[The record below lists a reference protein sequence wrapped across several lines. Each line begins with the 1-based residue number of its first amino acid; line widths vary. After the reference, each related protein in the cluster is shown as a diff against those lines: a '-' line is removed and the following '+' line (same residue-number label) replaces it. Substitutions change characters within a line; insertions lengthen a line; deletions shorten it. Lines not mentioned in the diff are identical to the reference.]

1 MDIVSIIITYS
12 YILYTY
18 VGCFLI
24 IVSLQT
30 QLPIIG
36 KIINKI
42 MKYESIYL
50 IIMGLIHGL
59 TNLGGSLL
67 TAIIYNKNL
76 SKDKSRATIAV
87 CYLTFALFQIIILF
101 FLIDKS
107 DIIFFDYVIYW
118 LVGAG
123 IFIIIEKQF
132 YEKVDNQKYLML
144 YQIFLLVS
152 GLLLVT
158 F

>member
-1 MDIVSIIITYS
+1 
-12 YILYTY
+12 
-18 VGCFLI
+18 
-24 IVSLQT
+24 
-30 QLPIIG
+30 
-36 KIINKI
+36 